1 MTTIRSSTGF
11 TLIEVMVALCTMAIA
26 LMAVM
31 GLHFSSLRADVR
43 NRDESRALFL
53 ANQKLEELRSQNFS
67 AIVNGEDFAAY
78 PFELT
83 WTVTATQSW
92 RKDLVVTVS
101 WPERITSINGKA
113 QTKQRNVQVATI
125 VADLS

>member
-1 MTTIRSSTGF
+1 
-11 TLIEVMVALCTMAIA
+11 MVALCTMAIA

-31 GLHFSSLRADVR
+31 GLHLSSLRADVR

-53 ANQKLEELRSQNFS
+53 ANQKLEELRSQHFS
-67 AIVNGEDFAAY
+67 NIVNGEDSAAY

-83 WTVTATQSW
+83 WTVTATQAW

-101 WPERITSINGKA
+101 WPERISSINGNA
-113 QTKQRNVQVATI
+113 QTKQRSVQVATI
-125 VADLS
+125 IADLN

>member
-1 MTTIRSSTGF
+1 MTTIKGSTGF

-43 NRDESRALFL
+43 NRDESRALYL
-53 ANQKLEELRSQNFS
+53 ANQKLEELRSQDFS
-67 AIVNGEDFAAY
+67 DIVNGEDSAAY

-83 WTVTATQSW
+83 WAVTATQAW
-92 RKDLVVTVS
+92 RKDLIVTVS
-101 WPERITSINGKA
+101 WPERISSINGQA
-113 QTKQRNVQVATI
+113 QTKQRSVQVATI
-125 VADLS
+125 IADLS